1 VSRHVVLHVSAG
13 AVTASVPNDG
23 RRPDGR
29 AAGRQVYG
37 TVWERVVR
45 RQGFS
50 GSLYWHCAV
59 PSYPDYDGTTVYL
72 QPTTASTPSEARVL
86 HLIREHA
93 AAMAGT
99 CAAPG
104 LQSPQQQ
111 DQRQQPQLDSGR
123 GHGKTAFL
131 KSLGRSIRDKID
143 RM

>member
-1 VSRHVVLHVSAG
+1 MPAHYTG
-13 AVTASVPNDG
+13 AVTAGVSNDVRG
-23 RRPDGR
+23 PDGR

-50 GSLYWHCAV
+50 GSLYWHCAA

-72 QPTTASTPSEARVL
+72 QPATPPTPSEARVL
-86 HLIREHA
+86 QSIREHA

-99 CAAPG
+99 CAAPS
-104 LQSPQQQ
+104 LQSPARQHDQQQ
-111 DQRQQPQLDSGR
+111 QQQRLDGGR
-123 GHGKTAFL
+123 GHGKTAFFR
-131 KSLGRSIRDKID
+131 SLGRSIRDKID

>member
-1 VSRHVVLHVSAG
+1 M
-13 AVTASVPNDG
+13 
-23 RRPDGR
+23 
-29 AAGRQVYG
+29 
-37 TVWERVVR
+37 R

-50 GSLYWHCAV
+50 GSLYWHCAA

-72 QPTTASTPSEARVL
+72 APASPPTPSEARVL
-86 HLIREHA
+86 QLIREHA
-93 AAMAGT
+93 AALAGT

-104 LQSPQQQ
+104 LQMPTQQQ
-111 DQRQQPQLDSGR
+111 QQQKQQQQQGQSSGR